1 MRFSIFIATV
11 DLLLTVTTI
20 FYYRHIFKSF
30 RGGFYTFLYL
40 LLSFNIVLNSML
52 TDAYPLG
59 FLRTE
64 AYLSGLWLGILF
76 YSLIIAVLHI
86 LIYVVCWSFGLNLRH
101 KAVALTMMFVFGGIY
116 VYGCRNAFQPV
127 IRHEGIVTPKLERG
141 SRLRIA
147 LVSDVHLGRLLG
159 RNFAKDAVELI
170 NRQNPDVVIIAGD
183 LADGKLNQIIRGN
196 ALEPFDWLDVRH
208 GVYMVFGNHD
218 YFDNPV
224 KWQRLLKL
232 HKIKVLQSRSVPILN
247 SAVKLTGLIDFSR
260 DSSTEGLRQLA
271 TGNEHVY
278 SILVD
283 HQPRR
288 IPAAEEEKYDLYL
301 AGHTHAGQ
309 IFPNRL
315 ITYFMYD
322 IDYGRRQYGNM
333 TVIVS
338 SGMGF
343 WGPPARS
350 FTAPEVVVI
359 DIEGSGNKKD
369 RWENK
374 F

>member
-20 FYYRHIFKSF
+20 FYYRYIFKSF
-30 RGGFYTFLYL
+30 RGGLYTFLYL
-40 LLSFNIVLNSML
+40 LFSFNIVLNSML
-52 TDAYPLG
+52 SDAYPLG
-59 FLRTE
+59 FLRME

-76 YSLIIAVLHI
+76 YSFIIAVLHI
-86 LIYVVCWSFGLNLRH
+86 LLYGICWGLGLNLRH
-101 KAVALTMMFVFGGIY
+101 KAVALVMMFVFGGIY
-116 VYGCRNAFQPV
+116 IYGCRNAFQPV
-127 IRHEGIVTPKLERG
+127 IRHEGIVTTKLEQG
-141 SRLRIA
+141 TRLRIA
-147 LVSDVHLGRLLG
+147 MVSDVHLGRLLG
-159 RNFAKDAVELI
+159 RNFSRDVVGLI
-170 NRQNPDVVIIAGD
+170 KSQNPDMVIIAGD

-196 ALEPFDWLDVRH
+196 ALEPFDWLDAPQ

-224 KWQRLLKL
+224 KWQRMLKL
-232 HKIKVLQSRSVPILN
+232 HKIKVLQSRSVPVLN
-247 SAVKLTGLIDFSR
+247 GMVKLSGLIDFSR
-260 DSSTEGLRQLA
+260 DSGTEGLRQLA

-283 HQPRR
+283 HQPKRLA
-288 IPAAEEEKYDLYL
+288 AAEEEKYDLYL
-301 AGHTHAGQ
+301 SGHTHTGQ
-309 IFPNRL
+309 MFPNRL
-315 ITYFMYD
+315 VTHFMYD

-338 SGMGF
+338 SGIGF
-343 WGPPARS
+343 WGPPVRS

-359 DIEGSGNKKD
+359 DIEGSGSKKD
-369 RWENK
+369 QPENK

>member
-11 DLLLTVTTI
+11 DLLLTVITI
-20 FYYRHIFKSF
+20 FYYRYVFKGF
-30 RGGFYTFLYL
+30 RGGLYTSLYL
-40 LLSFNIVLNSML
+40 ILSFNIVLNSML
-52 TDAYPLG
+52 SDAYPLG
-59 FLRTE
+59 FLRAE

-86 LIYVVCWSFGLNLRH
+86 FIGGVCWGFGLNLRH
-101 KAVALTMMFVFGGIY
+101 KAVALAMMFVFGGIY
-116 VYGCRNAFQPV
+116 FYGCWNAFQPV
-127 IRHEGIVTPKLERG
+127 IRHEGIVTSKLEQG
-141 SRLRIA
+141 TRLRIA
-147 LVSDVHLGRLLG
+147 MVSDVHLGRLLG
-159 RNFAKDAVELI
+159 RNFAKGVVELI

-183 LADGKLNQIIRGN
+183 LADGKLNQIVRGN
-196 ALEPFDWLDVRH
+196 ALEPFDWLDVPH

-218 YFDNPV
+218 YFDNPA

-260 DSSTEGLRQLA
+260 DSGTDGLRQLA

-283 HQPRR
+283 HQPKRL
-288 IPAAEEEKYDLYL
+288 PAAEEEKYDLYL
-301 AGHTHAGQ
+301 SGHTHVGQ

-322 IDYGRRQYGNM
+322 IDYGRRKYGNM

-338 SGMGF
+338 SGIGF
-343 WGPPARS
+343 WGPPSRS

-359 DIEGSGNKKD
+359 DIEGNGSKENQP
-369 RWENK
+369 ENK
-374 F
+374 L